1 MKEIF
6 TPKALLIRH
15 SIILVMAVFFILTF
29 KSGNSDVMQSNES
42 VPFAILGNF
51 IFVTL
56 LWNLNLILLALV
68 EPYSSWEKSPVK
80 KLIICG
86 SIAVF
91 LPIAVNLFFNEILFE
106 WLYQK
111 PCELSS
117 LDNIMFLVISV
128 VITLLINAIM
138 LSIEFFEFWKKSLT
152 EREALKR
159 DNITAEFESLKNQ
172 VNPHFLFNSL
182 NTLSSI
188 IEEDPKTATQFVQ
201 KLSSVYRYVL
211 VQRDKET
218 MTLHEELNF
227 IESYVYLNKIRFGEN
242 LKVEILVDE
251 SLRQSQIATLTLQL
265 LMENAIKHNVVSK
278 DKPLSIEI
286 GIKNSRIYVKNNLQ
300 AKKIHAESN
309 GIGLSN
315 IISRY
320 KYLSKEEVIVS
331 SSNNYFEVS
340 VPLID

>member
-1 MKEIF
+1 
-6 TPKALLIRH
+6 
-15 SIILVMAVFFILTF
+15 
-29 KSGNSDVMQSNES
+29 
-42 VPFAILGNF
+42 
-51 IFVTL
+51 
-56 LWNLNLILLALV
+56 
-68 EPYSSWEKSPVK
+68 
-80 KLIICG
+80 
-86 SIAVF
+86 
-91 LPIAVNLFFNEILFE
+91 
-106 WLYQK
+106 
-111 PCELSS
+111 
-117 LDNIMFLVISV
+117 
-128 VITLLINAIM
+128 
-138 LSIEFFEFWKKSLT
+138 
-152 EREALKR
+152 
-159 DNITAEFESLKNQ
+159 
-172 VNPHFLFNSL
+172 
-182 NTLSSI
+182 
-188 IEEDPKTATQFVQ
+188 
-201 KLSSVYRYVL
+201 

>member
-1 MKEIF
+1 
-6 TPKALLIRH
+6 
-15 SIILVMAVFFILTF
+15 
-29 KSGNSDVMQSNES
+29 
-42 VPFAILGNF
+42 
-51 IFVTL
+51 
-56 LWNLNLILLALV
+56 
-68 EPYSSWEKSPVK
+68 
-80 KLIICG
+80 
-86 SIAVF
+86 
-91 LPIAVNLFFNEILFE
+91 
-106 WLYQK
+106 
-111 PCELSS
+111 
-117 LDNIMFLVISV
+117 
-128 VITLLINAIM
+128 M

-211 VQRDKET
+211 AQRDKET
-218 MTLHEELNF
+218 VTLHEELNF

>member
-1 MKEIF
+1 
-6 TPKALLIRH
+6 
-15 SIILVMAVFFILTF
+15 ILTF
-29 KSGNSDVMQSNES
+29 KSGNSDVMQSQES
-42 VPFAILGNF
+42 MLFAILGNF

-68 EPYSSWEKSPVK
+68 EPYSSWERSPVK

-91 LPIAVNLFFNEILFE
+91 LPIAVNLFFNKILFE
-106 WLYQK
+106 WLYQR
-111 PCELSS
+111 PCELSGS
-117 LDNIMFLVISV
+117 DNIMFLVISV

-188 IEEDPKTATQFVQ
+188 IEEEPKTATQFVQ

-211 VQRDKET
+211 AQRDKET
-218 MTLHEELNF
+218 VTLHEELNF